1 MSKKKFRLYAIVH
14 GYYERIIEAE
24 TLDEASELFLDEIMD
39 ADFGDLTDVDW
50 ETRVDDSTTNI
61 TDDNEDETE

>member
-1 MSKKKFRLYAIVH
+1 MSKKKFRLYAIVR
-14 GYYERIIEAE
+14 GYYERTIEAE

-61 TDDNEDETE
+61 TDDNEDENE